1 VGYLEEATL
10 YHPFIPPMKLLIF
23 YLSLS
28 SYCYKRDLGYIKKGG
43 SGTQEGPRK
52 KMEEITMFSIFFMRG
67 RIMQKEV
74 PTIKMVITST
84 RSGPS
89 VHLTITPTFLVYG
102 NI

>member
-1 VGYLEEATL
+1 
-10 YHPFIPPMKLLIF
+10 LLQ
-23 YLSLS
+23 
-28 SYCYKRDLGYIKKGG
+28 KRLGLHKKGG
-43 SGTQEGPRK
+43 SGTQEGPTK
-52 KMEEITMFSIFFMRG
+52 KDGRDNHVLYFFMRG